1 MTFPDTG
8 YRCSV
13 SFLRN
18 LLHIMNSK
26 CAPIETERGNFKRDF
41 YRETQRKRRDREK
54 DTGKR
59 EERK

>member
-1 MTFPDTG
+1 
-8 YRCSV
+8 
-13 SFLRN
+13 
-18 LLHIMNSK
+18 MNSK